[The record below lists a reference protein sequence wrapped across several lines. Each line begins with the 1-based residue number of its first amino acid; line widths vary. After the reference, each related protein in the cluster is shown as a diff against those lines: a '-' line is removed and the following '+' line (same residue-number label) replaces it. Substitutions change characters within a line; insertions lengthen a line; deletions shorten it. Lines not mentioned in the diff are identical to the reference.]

1 MARTRNITE
10 KQEIDMAAST
20 STSEFANAGTGANTK
35 DIEVQLQQLRAD
47 IASLAKTVAAVGNEK
62 ATEVKGKARRA
73 ANDAAD
79 ASYQMVE
86 AAKDQAMT
94 WERDLER
101 QIRANPIQSV
111 AIAAGVGFVFALLSR
126 R

>member
-1 MARTRNITE
+1 MP
-10 KQEIDMAAST
+10 AST
-20 STSEFANAGTGANTK
+20 STNEFSRTGNGTSASTK
-35 DIEVQLQQLRAD
+35 DIEVQLQQLRED
-47 IASLAKTVAAVGNEK
+47 IASLAKTVAAVGNVK
-62 ATEVKGKARRA
+62 ATEVKGKAKQA

-79 ASYQMVE
+79 ASYHMVE
-86 AAKDQAMT
+86 AAREQALS

-101 QIRANPIQSV
+101 QIRTNPIQSV

>member
-1 MARTRNITE
+1 MP
-10 KQEIDMAAST
+10 AST
-20 STSEFANAGTGANTK
+20 STTEFPGNGNGASASTK
-35 DIEVQLQQLRAD
+35 DIEVQLQQLRED

-62 ATEVKGKARRA
+62 ASEVKGKAKRA
-73 ANDAAD
+73 ANEAAD
-79 ASYQMVE
+79 ASYQVVE
-86 AAKDQAMT
+86 AAREQALS

-101 QIRANPIQSV
+101 QIRMNPIQSV

>member
-1 MARTRNITE
+1 MP
-10 KQEIDMAAST
+10 AST
-20 STSEFANAGTGANTK
+20 SSTTEFSRTGSASSASAK
-35 DIEVQLQQLRAD
+35 DIEVQLQQLRED
-47 IASLAKTVAAVGNEK
+47 ISSLAKTVAAVGNDK
-62 ATEVKGKARRA
+62 ASEVKGKARRA

-86 AAKDQAMT
+86 AAKDQAISL
-94 WERDLER
+94 EQDLER

-111 AIAAGVGFVFALLSR
+111 AIAAGVGFVLALLSR